1 MQRCIFFYI
10 TKKHGGVMVIQ
21 KRTSFFKKI
30 QNVIE
35 NVILK
40 RASIRVVNVSPIK
53 FNTRKKILEV
63 GKPI

>member
-1 MQRCIFFYI
+1 
-10 TKKHGGVMVIQ
+10 MVIQ

-53 FNTRKKILEV
+53 FNIRKKILEV

>member
-1 MQRCIFFYI
+1 
-10 TKKHGGVMVIQ
+10 MVIQ
-21 KRTSFFKKI
+21 KRTNFFKKI

-40 RASIRVVNVSPIK
+40 RAPIRVVNVSPIK
-53 FNTRKKILEV
+53 FNIRKKIL